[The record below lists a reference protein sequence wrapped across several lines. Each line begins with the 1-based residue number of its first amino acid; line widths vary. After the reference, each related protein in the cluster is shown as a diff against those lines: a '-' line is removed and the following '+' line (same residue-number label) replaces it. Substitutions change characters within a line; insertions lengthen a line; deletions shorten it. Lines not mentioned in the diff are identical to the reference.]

1 MREVYRSLRLETV
14 EGAAQMLRDDGI
26 EVSIVNSRS
35 YKGSRRR
42 SFSFRDST
50 ESGSAPQLW
59 VVHNGDL
66 PRARELLREA
76 GLIEPS
82 QRESYLSGDLK
93 FKAATQATPLFSPQR
108 LRTALLVLIVLTVGL
123 FYARGLLA

>member
-1 MREVYRSLRLETV
+1 MREIYRSLRLETV
-14 EGAAQMLRDDGI
+14 EGAAKLLRDDGI
-26 EVSIVNSRS
+26 ETNVVNSRS

-42 SFSFRDST
+42 GFSFRDT
-50 ESGSAPQLW
+50 TDSGSTPQLW

-93 FKAATQATPLFSPQR
+93 FKAEASSAPFWTPQR
-108 LRTALLVLIVLTVGL
+108 LRSGMLVLIVMTVAL
-123 FYARGLLA
+123 FYARGLIA